1 MGINQMRRM
10 VEDPYLL
17 IVPVLLLGLTL
28 LVGLFVRRILIS
40 TLGAWAKRTNSHLG
54 DLLSGTLRGSILLWF
69 AILGVHLATQ
79 SSRIPPRY
87 LHYIPKTLAFLWI
100 LSLTIAFSRLAGNAV
115 RYYGTHVAGDGEMRE
130 VASLTQK
137 LAQLIVVSFGIVLML
152 KIVFDINLTPVL
164 ATLGVGGL
172 AVALAL
178 QDTLSNLFA
187 GFYVSISGL
196 LRIGD
201 YIRLSTGEEGYVSD
215 INWRCTTIR
224 GMTNNIVVI
233 PNSKLGQAIY
243 TNYCL
248 PDKRTDLSFSI
259 GVAVDSD
266 VDRVEE
272 ILLEETIAAS
282 RQIPGMVSDPQPYI
296 RFVPG
301 PSAFSLVYEINFSAS
316 EFGVQGQ
323 VQSELR
329 KRIFKRL
336 RKEGIVIPYP
346 TSMVISEPRAGA

>member
-1 MGINQMRRM
+1 MSHMRGM

-17 IVPVLLLGLTL
+17 IVPLLLLLGTM
-28 LVGLFVRRILIS
+28 LVGLLVRRILLS
-40 TLGAWAKRTNSHLG
+40 ALRGWAERTKSPV
-54 DLLSGTLRGSILLWF
+54 GTLLHGTIRNSILLWF
-69 AILGVHLATQ
+69 AILGLHLATQ

-87 LHYIPKTLAFLWI
+87 LHYIPPTLALLWI

-115 RYYGTHVAGDGEMRE
+115 RYYGTHVNGDGEMRE

-137 LAQLIVVSFGIVLML
+137 LAQLVVVLFGMVLML
-152 KIVFDINLTPVL
+152 KTVFDINLTPIL

-187 GFYVSISGL
+187 GFYISISGL

-201 YIRLSTGEEGYVSD
+201 YIKLNTGEEGYVSD
-215 INWRCTTIR
+215 INWRCTMIR
-224 GMTNNIVVI
+224 GVTNNLVVI
-233 PNSKLGQAIY
+233 PNNKLGQAIF

-248 PDKRTDLSFSI
+248 PDRRVDLSFSI

-266 VDRVEE
+266 LDHVEQ
-272 ILLEETIAAS
+272 ILLDEAIAAS
-282 RQIPGMVSDPQPYI
+282 TMIPGMLAEPKPYI
-296 RFVPG
+296 RFIPG

-316 EFGVQGQ
+316 EFGLQWQ

-336 RKEGIVIPYP
+336 KKEGIVMPYP
-346 TSMVISEPRAGA
+346 TSTVIHEPRAGA